1 MATLDDLNAAI
12 NQLATDV
19 SALLA
24 ASQNQQPQDFQ
35 QQVDQLSAIDQE
47 VVAATPAAPAPAPA
61 ADNVTADAPQPNT
74 ASAQG

>member
-35 QQVDQLSAIDQE
+35 QQVDQLNAIDAE
-47 VVAATPAAPAPAPA
+47 VTAATPQAQPQADQPADQPT
-61 ADNVTADAPQPNT
+61 DQPQPNT